1 MSTNLLNDLV
11 AELTQLPGVGTKT
24 AQRLAFHI
32 LKTDVEKVRRL
43 VDAIVRA
50 KRDLQTCNICGYFSE
65 EETCSICQDEK
76 RNKSIVCVVQES
88 SDVITLERIQEYK
101 GTYHVLNGVISP
113 IDGIGPDDIN
123 IAGLLDRIREEEIQ
137 EVIVATNPNVSGE
150 ATALYISKLLKPLGI
165 KVSRLAYGLP
175 AGGSLDYAD
184 DITLTRALE
193 GRSEI

>member
-1 MSTNLLNDLV
+1 MSNLLNDLV
-11 AELTQLPGVGTKT
+11 AEFTQLPGIGTKT

-32 LKTDVEKVRRL
+32 LKTDAEKVNRL
-43 VDAIVRA
+43 VNAIVRA
-50 KRDLQTCNICGYFSE
+50 KRDLKTCQICGYFSE
-65 EETCSICQDEK
+65 EDTCPICQDD
-76 RNKSIVCVVQES
+76 RRDKSIVCVVQES

-113 IDGIGPDDIN
+113 IDGIGPDDIY
-123 IAGLLDRIREEEIQ
+123 IAGLLNRIRDGEVR

-184 DITLTRALE
+184 DITLTKALE

>member
-1 MSTNLLNDLV
+1 MSNLLNELV
-11 AELTQLPGVGTKT
+11 EEFSQLPGVGTKT

-32 LKTDVEKVRRL
+32 LKTEPEKVRRL
-43 VDAIVRA
+43 IEALIKA
-50 KRDLQTCNICGYFSE
+50 KRDLKFCKVCGYFSE

-76 RNKSIVCVVQES
+76 RDNSLICVVQES

-123 IAGLLDRIREEEIQ
+123 IASLLKRVQDGEVKEI
-137 EVIVATNPNVSGE
+137 IVATNPNVSGE
-150 ATALYISKLLKPLGI
+150 ATALYIAKLLQPFGI

-193 GRSEI
+193 GRLQL

>member
-1 MSTNLLNDLV
+1 MSNLLNDLV
-11 AELTQLPGVGTKT
+11 AEFTQLPGIGTKT

-32 LKTDVEKVRRL
+32 LKTDAEKVNRL
-43 VDAIVRA
+43 VNAIVRA
-50 KRDLQTCNICGYFSE
+50 KRDLKTCQICGYFSE
-65 EETCSICQDEK
+65 EDTCPICQDD
-76 RNKSIVCVVQES
+76 RRDKSIVCVVQES

-123 IAGLLDRIREEEIQ
+123 IAGLLNRIRDGEVR

-184 DITLTRALE
+184 DITLTKALE